1 MVDVSQLRTVELFA
15 GLSDSQLAWLATQ
28 GNQRELADGTV
39 LFEDGE
45 VGNCFYVLLSGELLI
60 TKVINSEERV
70 MSRHMARPAGQAADG
85 KPSAANQYTGEL
97 PLLAGGGYVARGTA
111 VGRTR
116 VIVYDKPTF
125 FAILANC
132 PQVCEVLLPV
142 LGWRIRTYERL
153 AGRSALLEGLAR
165 IAAGLLHELNNPAAA
180 AVRSASEL
188 AAVLTCLSQW
198 AVRWGAL
205 ATPAD
210 HAAIARWTVRDHWGD
225 DTGIANIA
233 NVDADADA
241 AGEIASMLA
250 DHGLPAPAEL
260 ASILAECGVDPDE
273 LRALDIGPE
282 AYEAGLSFLA
292 YSLQAR
298 ELAAEAAAA
307 SRRIEAL
314 AERARAYANPGRA
327 PRQDVNLA
335 QGLDATVAVHAERLA
350 GIAVLRDYADLPSAS
365 GYPTELNQVW
375 GSLIDNAADA
385 MNGAGELRLR
395 TFREGSS
402 AVVEIGDDG
411 PGIAPG
417 NFPQLFHPFFTTKDI
432 GRGTGLGLYL
442 SRDIVVHRH
451 NGSIDVTSVPGDTR
465 FTVRLPLMRQS

>member
-1 MVDVSQLRTVELFA
+1 
-15 GLSDSQLAWLATQ
+15 
-28 GNQRELADGTV
+28 
-39 LFEDGE
+39 
-45 VGNCFYVLLSGELLI
+45 
-60 TKVINSEERV
+60 
-70 MSRHMARPAGQAADG
+70 
-85 KPSAANQYTGEL
+85 
-97 PLLAGGGYVARGTA
+97 
-111 VGRTR
+111 
-116 VIVYDKPTF
+116 
-125 FAILANC
+125 
-132 PQVCEVLLPV
+132 
-142 LGWRIRTYERL
+142 
-153 AGRSALLEGLAR
+153 
-165 IAAGLLHELNNPAAA
+165 
-180 AVRSASEL
+180 
-188 AAVLTCLSQW
+188 
-198 AVRWGAL
+198 VRWGAL

-210 HAAIARWTVRDHWGD
+210 HAAIARWTVRDHWDD
-225 DTGIANIA
+225 DTGVANIA
-233 NVDADADA
+233 SADA
-241 AGEIASMLA
+241 AGEIARMLA

-335 QGLDATVAVHAERLA
+335 QGLDATVAVHAERLG
-350 GIAVLRDYADLPSAS
+350 GIAVLRDYADLPPAS

-417 NFPQLFHPFFTTKDI
+417 NFPQLFHPFFTTRDI